1 MGNNQKD
8 VLFGKTLSQLE
19 AIVKELG
26 MQKYTAKQ
34 IASWLYRHHV
44 ESIEQMNNL
53 SKANRDKLSALF
65 DIGISN
71 PVRIQTSVD
80 GTKKYLFRSL
90 NGSFIEAAYIP
101 DNHRSTL
108 CISSQAGCRF
118 GCMFCMTG
126 KQGFQG
132 QLSAGD
138 ILNQVRSIPEREQI
152 SNIVYMGMGEPF
164 DNPEPVMQSI
174 ELLTSDYGYGM
185 SPRRITVSTIGIIPA
200 MEVFLEQSSC
210 HLAVSLHSPFEEERK
225 RIMPVENAHSLAEV
239 LNTIKSFSIDRQRR
253 ISFEYIV
260 FKDLNHSERHVKA
273 LAKILNGIRC
283 RINLL
288 RYHPVPGIEFE
299 SPSDEVMERFKE
311 ALEGKGIITTIRRS
325 RGQDISA
332 ACGLL
337 STKEYR
343 ST

>member
-132 QLSAGD
+132 QLSTGD